1 MKKKRVK
8 KEEEGEK
15 EEEEEGDGGMV
26 TRGKMFTVSLWVCA
40 FFFFLSTWKSCCP
53 RWKCR
58 FLSAPDIMEMNAYK

>member
-40 FFFFLSTWKSCCP
+40 FFFFFVHMEVLLST
-53 RWKCR
+53 
-58 FLSAPDIMEMNAYK
+58 LEMQISLCSRHNGDECL

>member
-40 FFFFLSTWKSCCP
+40 FFFFFCP
-53 RWKCR
+53 HGS
-58 FLSAPDIMEMNAYK
+58 LVVHVGNADFSLLQT

>member
-40 FFFFLSTWKSCCP
+40 FFFFCP
-53 RWKCR
+53 HGS
-58 FLSAPDIMEMNAYK
+58 LVVHVGNADFSLLQT